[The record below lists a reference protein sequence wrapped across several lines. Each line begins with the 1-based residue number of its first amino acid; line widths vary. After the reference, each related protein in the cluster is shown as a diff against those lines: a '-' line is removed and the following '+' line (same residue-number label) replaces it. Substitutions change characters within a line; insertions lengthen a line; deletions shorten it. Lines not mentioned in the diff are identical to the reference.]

1 MTYFIGIVGAFVL
14 ANFILSNLTT
24 ICFHIIHLFSRI
36 QLLLC
41 NHTIQHKNKFI
52 KNSADMFDCL
62 VGNQLIK
69 CNTSENVIE
78 KINGSQ
84 ITVLISGR
92 NMVCFYP
99 PIIKYYANYEE
110 SNVRFISVKIDIGSV
125 EFDIKMSGPTH
136 SFYVVGNDLN
146 VEWVRYYFL
155 KFNNIELSEEV
166 EYVLTIIDDDVNFIE
181 INQNECLS
189 LEKNEYN
196 VYTYEDDDKDD
207 DDDKEEEE
215 EINYEIEE
223 KMKQEMEEIK
233 KECGEEEI
241 KKECGEEEIVYDDD
255 DCDIA
260 SIIAEYEMTTVEMN
274 TK

>member
-24 ICFHIIHLFSRI
+24 ISFHIIHLFSRI
-36 QLLLC
+36 QLALS
-41 NHTIQHKNKFI
+41 NHTTQHKNKFI
-52 KNSADMFDCL
+52 KKDADIADMLDCL

-84 ITVLISGR
+84 ITVLISGK

-110 SNVRFISVKIDIGSV
+110 SDVRFISVKIEINSV
-125 EFDIKMSGPTH
+125 EFDIKMAGPAH

-146 VEWVRYYFL
+146 LDWVRYYFL
-155 KFNNIELSEEV
+155 KFNNIELSKEV
-166 EYVLTIIDDDVNFIE
+166 EYILTIIDDDVNFIE

-196 VYTYEDDDKDD
+196 VYTYEDEDD
-207 DDDKEEEE
+207 DNEDEFDIDLETEKHMMAEMKEEEE
-215 EINYEIEE
+215 EE
-223 KMKQEMEEIK
+223 EMEP
-233 KECGEEEI
+233 
-241 KKECGEEEIVYDDD
+241 DDD
-255 DCDIA
+255 CDCDIA
-260 SIIAEYEMTTVEMN
+260 SIIAEYEMTTVESN
-274 TK
+274 